1 MLVEEDW
8 SPMQISGYLKRKGYK
23 ISHETLYRR
32 IRADFSG
39 ELASHCRNKMKYR
52 RHISRRCPTKVT
64 NIPNRTSIRER
75 PLEADGTRF
84 GDWEMDLIVGKGG
97 KGAILTLTERSS
109 NLLLME
115 KLPDGKKAASLPRVV
130 NRLLFPYRGKGVRTI
145 TTDNGGEFACH
156 ELIEKKLRATVY
168 FTDSYCSWQKGAIE
182 NANKLVRQYIPK
194 GTDFNTVSERF
205 VMEIQK
211 KINRRP
217 REKLG
222 FRSPKEY
229 FFEKWEQQKRVV

>member
-1 MLVEEDW
+1 
-8 SPMQISGYLKRKGYK
+8 
-23 ISHETLYRR
+23 
-32 IRADFSG
+32 
-39 ELASHCRNKMKYR
+39 MKYR
-52 RHISRRCPTKVT
+52 RHISRLCPTKVT

-194 GTDFNTVSERF
+194 GTDFNMVSDRF